1 MSDPDTSSPTTTA
14 AVGGDIFGDYIID
27 QQHTGSEVNT
37 DTDTSRETDSDY
49 TDPPPPPPP
58 PPPPLPPIVTN
69 EVYSRIPIP
78 VTGSRRSY
86 IAPPSETNDHYH
98 DDNNEE
104 EDDEAAAI
112 RAEEVRERF
121 RKGVRRVICVLRM
134 MKEMPGE
141 TWRKG
146 LGETW

>member
-1 MSDPDTSSPTTTA
+1 MSDSDTSSPTTTA

-27 QQHTGSEVNT
+27 QQHTGREVNT

-49 TDPPPPPPP
+49 TDPPP

-98 DDNNEE
+98 DDDNEE

-141 TWRKG
+141 TWRKS

>member
-1 MSDPDTSSPTTTA
+1 MSDSDTSSPTTTTTT
-14 AVGGDIFGDYIID
+14 VGGGGIFGDYTLN

-37 DTDTSRETDSDY
+37 DTATSRETDSDY
-49 TDPPPPPPP
+49 TDPPLPLA
-58 PPPPLPPIVTN
+58 LPPIVTN
-69 EVYSRIPIP
+69 DLVYSRIPMP

-86 IAPPSETNDHYH
+86 IAPRETEYRYSDDVNSED
-98 DDNNEE
+98 
-104 EDDEAAAI
+104 EDDEAASI

-141 TWRKG
+141 TWRKS

>member
-1 MSDPDTSSPTTTA
+1 MSDSDTSSPTTTA

-58 PPPPLPPIVTN
+58 LPPIVTN

-98 DDNNEE
+98 DDNNGE

-141 TWRKG
+141 TWRKS